1 MKDNSILIL
10 FLFFTV
16 IIYILY
22 QIRYVDNLQPK
33 TVYID
38 RTRQIYVPHYRYNRH
53 PMRPIRPKRPQR
65 PLPPARPM
73 PPAEKILPIIPVEPL
88 PRPDIKK

>member
-10 FLFFTV
+10 FLFFIV
-16 IIYILY
+16 ILYILY

-38 RTRQIYVPHYRYNRH
+38 RTRQIYVPQYRYNRH
-53 PMRPIRPKRPQR
+53 PIRPKRPQR

-73 PPAEKILPIIPVEPL
+73 PPAEKILPNIPVEPL